1 MKDRD
6 CESCKKFS
14 RGDPHESEGYC
25 EAKRTWVDPQ
35 EGEDCKMHEFTLWT
49 ADKYKDGTPIMFEPK
64 VDISSSYPEAK
75 AAKNSLYGKY
85 ASNQLDDEVPEG
97 FHRTPFG
104 LMPNCLFHP
113 DNDYLKEDASREQII
128 EFANATAD
136 DVEQLKDFIYNDEDP
151 EGYSHYKLVKET
163 AQRVFDLNIKLEN
176 YVEEYDAVLKTH
188 GDTLEQH
195 LERIEDLDDILVTH
209 AGKINNHTDALLDHE
224 HKLSTLSADVEE
236 HLDRIC
242 ELENDYANIIEDLR
256 IMKERLCKI
265 TSLITDSDKY
275 AHIFENFCGNCTHS
289 QTTDGICICELS
301 GEIIDPDSASCS
313 MFGPPF

>member
-25 EAKRTWVDPQ
+25 EAKRKWVDPQ
-35 EGEDCKMHEFTLWT
+35 EGEDCKMHEFTLCSAT
-49 ADKYKDGTPIMFEPK
+49 KYKDGTPIMSEPK
-64 VDISSSYPEAK
+64 VDINSSYLEAK
-75 AAKNSLYGKY
+75 TAKNSMFGKC
-85 ASNQLDDEVPEG
+85 ASNQLDDEAPEG

-104 LMPNCLFHP
+104 LMPDCLFHP

-151 EGYSHYKLVKET
+151 EGYCHYKLVKET
-163 AQRVFDLNIKLEN
+163 AQRVFDLNLKLEN
-176 YVEEYDAVLKTH
+176 YIEEYDAVLKTH

-195 LERIEDLDDILVTH
+195 LERINDFDTVLARH
-209 AGKINNHTDALLDHE
+209 ACKINMISDYLD
-224 HKLSTLSADVEE
+224 E

-242 ELENDYANIIEDLR
+242 NLEHLYDQLISKICAIEQHR
-256 IMKERLCKI
+256 G
-265 TSLITDSDKY
+265 SD
-275 AHIFENFCGNCTHS
+275 FCGNCTYS
-289 QTTDGICICELS
+289 KTTGGICTCELS
-301 GEIIDPDSASCS
+301 GEIVDPDSASCS
-313 MFGPPF
+313 MFEPPF

>member
-1 MKDRD
+1 MNRLDDIRLHNLIDCLLNKACFIPTYADIDYAEGLILEAVRVNPEDDNLKKNASIYSDVLGKAYLFLILNDKMYGEPKTNIHSTYGQRVDDRD
-6 CESCKKFS
+6 YESC
-14 RGDPHESEGYC
+14 
-25 EAKRTWVDPQ
+25 
-35 EGEDCKMHEFTLWT
+35 
-49 ADKYKDGTPIMFEPK
+49 
-64 VDISSSYPEAK
+64 K

-163 AQRVFDLNIKLEN
+163 AQRVFDLNLKLEG
-176 YVEEYDAVLKTH
+176 YTEEYDATLKAH
-188 GDTLEQH
+188 GDTL
-195 LERIEDLDDILVTH
+195 
-209 AGKINNHTDALLDHE
+209 
-224 HKLSTLSADVEE
+224 EE

-242 ELENDYANIIEDLR
+242 ELEHMYKSIIED
-256 IMKERLCKI
+256 ICAVKQRLCNI
-265 TSLITDSDKY
+265 TSLITEKDKY
-275 AHIFENFCGNCTHS
+275 AHIFDNFCGNCTHCDHGK
-289 QTTDGICICELS
+289 QGDDEVYVCELS
-301 GEIIDPDSASCS
+301 GEIVDPDSATCS

>member
-25 EAKRTWVDPQ
+25 EAKRKWVDPQ
-35 EGEDCKMHEFTLWT
+35 EGEDCKMHEFTLCSAT
-49 ADKYKDGTPIMFEPK
+49 KYKDGTPIMSEPK
-64 VDISSSYPEAK
+64 VDINSSYLKAK
-75 AAKNSLYGKY
+75 AAKNSIFGKC

-104 LMPNCLFHP
+104 LMPNSLFHP

-136 DVEQLKDFIYNDEDP
+136 DVEQLKDFIYNGEDP

-163 AQRVFDLNIKLEN
+163 AQRVFDLNLELEN
-176 YVEEYDAVLKTH
+176 YIEEYDATLKAH
-188 GDTLEQH
+188 GDTL
-195 LERIEDLDDILVTH
+195 
-209 AGKINNHTDALLDHE
+209 
-224 HKLSTLSADVEE
+224 EE

-242 ELENDYANIIEDLR
+242 ELENMYENVLEDLCV
-256 IMKERLCKI
+256 MKERLCKI

-289 QTTDGICICELS
+289 KTTDGICTCNLS
-301 GEIIDPDSASCS
+301 AEIIDPDSASCS
-313 MFGPPF
+313 MFEPPF

>member
-1 MKDRD
+1 MNDRD

-49 ADKYKDGTPIMFEPK
+49 ADKYKDGTPIMSEPK

-75 AAKNSLYGKY
+75 AAKNSLYGKC

-104 LMPNCLFHP
+104 LMPDCLFHP
-113 DNDYLKEDASREQII
+113 DNGYLKEDASREQII

-163 AQRVFDLNIKLEN
+163 AQRVFDLNLKLEN

-195 LERIEDLDDILVTH
+195 KERITNNEGNIDALCSDMEDLQEKVYQIYRFLNSV
-209 AGKINNHTDALLDHE
+209 APEFFAKIQDE
-224 HKLSTLSADVEE
+224 MSHKG
-236 HLDRIC
+236 
-242 ELENDYANIIEDLR
+242 
-256 IMKERLCKI
+256 
-265 TSLITDSDKY
+265 SD
-275 AHIFENFCGNCTHS
+275 FCGNCTHCDHGK
-289 QTTDGICICELS
+289 QGDDTVYVCELS
-301 GEIIDPDSASCS
+301 GEIVDPDSASCS
-313 MFGPPF
+313 MFEPPF